1 MRSNFFQVKKDVE
14 DTLEFLKKQEKSK
27 TQVIDLI

>member
-14 DTLEFLKKQEKSK
+14 VTLEFLKKQEKSK